1 MAKRTKKVGSVGR
14 FQARYG
20 VRARTQVRNV
30 EVIQKAKH
38 ICPNCGHQKVKR
50 LNTSIWECRKCGVK
64 FAGGA
69 YNPKTESG
77 QNVEK
82 MLRGE
87 TEIPTMETEK
97 PKEKETKELEN
108 KVKGEK

>member
-1 MAKRTKKVGSVGR
+1 MAKRTKKVGPAGR

-30 EVIQKAKH
+30 EKTQRGKH
-38 ICPNCGHQKVKR
+38 ICPSCGHKKVKR
-50 LNTSIWECRKCGVK
+50 ISTSIWQCKKCNVK

-69 YNPKTESG
+69 YNPRTESG

-82 MLRGE
+82 ILKGE
-87 TEIPTMETEK
+87 IIPDIADMS
-97 PKEKETKELEN
+97 KEETKEIIEE
-108 KVKGEK
+108 GEE

>member
-1 MAKRTKKVGSVGR
+1 MAKRTKKDGSAGR

-20 VRARTQVRNV
+20 VRARTRIRNV

-38 ICPNCGHQKVKR
+38 ICPNCGHQKLKR
-50 LNTSIWECRKCGVK
+50 ISTAIYQCKKCNIK

-69 YNPKTESG
+69 YTPKTESG

-87 TEIPTMETEK
+87 TIIPEIKPETQE
-97 PKEKETKELEN
+97 
-108 KVKGEK
+108 VKNEGEKA

>member
-1 MAKRTKKVGSVGR
+1 MTKRTKKVGSAGR

-20 VRARTQVRNV
+20 VRARTRVRNI
-30 EVIQKAKH
+30 EIIQKAKH
-38 ICPNCGHQKVKR
+38 ICPSCGHQRVKR
-50 LNTSIWECRKCGVK
+50 VSTSIWQCGKCGVK

-69 YNPKTESG
+69 YIPRTESG

-87 TEIPTMETEK
+87 IHPPEIAPEPEEEK
-97 PKEKETKELEN
+97 SEGEKE
-108 KVKGEK
+108 